1 MRCQGTLVICC
12 QDVQSRSRVWLM
24 VAVASSREHV
34 GQSIRIGT
42 SGPLRSTMTPGCAP
56 PPEAGSASLLNRK
69 TCMVVTLVVGM
80 IRPLLVV
87 LLATAP
93 ELGST
98 NVCELYVEVFHSE
111 VMKPGRIS
119 LMA

>member
-1 MRCQGTLVICC
+1 MWRQGTLVICC
-12 QDVQSRSRVWLM
+12 QDVQSRSRVVL
-24 VAVASSREHV
+24 AHRRGGPRPRGHV

-69 TCMVVTLVVGM
+69 TCIVVTLVVGM

-87 LLATAP
+87 LLATP
-93 ELGST
+93 PDLGST

-111 VMKPGRIS
+111 
-119 LMA
+119 